1 MGYCSSVYYPKRTDK
16 ELYKNL
22 THQCTTMGVNFYEN
36 CPSLKAVDE
45 NYGLI
50 IDAVFGF
57 SFKPPVRAE
66 FIELMS
72 IMRDSNLPLA
82 R

>member
-1 MGYCSSVYYPKRTDK
+1 MGT
-16 ELYKNL
+16 
-22 THQCTTMGVNFYEN
+22 NFYEI
-36 CPSLKAVDE
+36 CPTLKTIDE

-50 IDAVFGF
+50 VDAVFGF

-66 FIELMS
+66 FTELML
-72 IMRDSNLPLA
+72 IMKDTSLPLA